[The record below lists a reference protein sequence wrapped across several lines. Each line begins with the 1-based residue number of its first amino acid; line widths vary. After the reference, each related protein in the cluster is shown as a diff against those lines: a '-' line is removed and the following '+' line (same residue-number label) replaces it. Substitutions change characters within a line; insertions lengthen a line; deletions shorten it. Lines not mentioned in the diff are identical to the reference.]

1 MENKLAGTGLV
12 AAIAASMCCISPIL
26 ALVAGTGGLASSLAW
41 VAPLRP
47 WLIGLTLAVLAFAW
61 YQKFRP
67 QSQDDCNCETD
78 KPRFMQ
84 SKTFLTVVTAFALLM
99 LTFPN
104 YA

>member
-1 MENKLAGTGLV
+1 MKMENKLAGTGLV

-84 SKTFLTVVTAFALLM
+84 SKTFLTVVTAFALL
-99 LTFPN
+99 
-104 YA
+104 